1 MPIKPWC
8 HFTLSFRGETTASL
22 LFNAAA
28 ADVKAALEA
37 LDSVG
42 TVLVNATSASATT
55 TMYSVSFVPWMGATQ
70 VRTTHSLCAPSLF
83 AALFS
88 HFCCLCLGLH
98 RGTWRTTA
106 ACR

>member
-1 MPIKPWC
+1 MCTMPVKPWC

-70 VRTTHSLCAPSLF
+70 VHTALCKPI

-88 HFCCLCLGLH
+88 HQYLFGWAC
-98 RGTWRTTA
+98 RGIWRTTA